1 MEHYFEPQI
10 ECASREQITAWQDE
24 RLVETVKRVYES
36 VPYYRQKMDDKGL
49 KPEDIQGVKDLH
61 KLPFLS
67 KEDLRKQYP
76 FGLLAVPR
84 PLHKRHDRQA
94 CCRMLYAERP

>member
-36 VPYYRQKMDDKGL
+36 VPYNRQKMDDKGL

-76 FGLLAVPR
+76 FGLL
-84 PLHKRHDRQA
+84 QA